1 MRRRFDVLQE
11 GTPDRRGL
19 VRMVMLYTPLA
30 AISGSGVV
38 WLLRVLLGGD
48 LGALI
53 GLTVLGLA
61 LFGTSFQA
69 SGALRDLRA
78 APVTTTSVVLRKR
91 RPGLFMWLGRTHYLL
106 LREGAFVVSVPAYH
120 ELEEGD
126 EVEMEHWPHT
136 HRVVRL
142 RLSRRAA
149 EVAAQRADPSPSSG
163 SEGGGGGATEGSGEG
178 LSGQQPGEW
187 RPPHLR

>member
-1 MRRRFDVLQE
+1 MRRRFDVLEE
-11 GTPDRRGL
+11 GTPDRGGL
-19 VRMVMLYTPLA
+19 MRMAVLYTPLA
-30 AISGSGVV
+30 VVSGAGVV
-38 WLLRVLLGGD
+38 WLLLVLIGGD

-78 APVTTTSVVLRKR
+78 APRTTTGAVLRKR

-106 LREGAFVVSVPAYH
+106 LREGAFVVSVTSYH

-126 EVEMEHWPHT
+126 EVEIEHWPHT
-136 HRVVRL
+136 HRVIRL
-142 RLSRRAA
+142 RLLRRAA
-149 EVAAQRADPSPSSG
+149 EIAAEEQASADRDAAEAGAGEAPRSAGRRA
-163 SEGGGGGATEGSGEG
+163 GG
-178 LSGQQPGEW
+178 W